1 MSSKYNFNKM
11 MYLEMTLKLLIKKN
25 LFNKEKK
32 RKDKIEK
39 SKIKNVIFD
48 RKYR

>member
-1 MSSKYNFNKM
+1 
-11 MYLEMTLKLLIKKN
+11 MYLYMTLKLLIKKN

-39 SKIKNVIFD
+39 VK
-48 RKYR
+48 

>member
-1 MSSKYNFNKM
+1 
-11 MYLEMTLKLLIKKN
+11 MYLYMTLKLLIKKN

-39 SKIKNVIFD
+39 SKIKNVRFD
-48 RKYR
+48 RRYR

>member
-1 MSSKYNFNKM
+1 
-11 MYLEMTLKLLIKKN
+11 MYLYMTLKLLIKKN

-48 RKYR
+48 RRYQ